1 MGFNISATNH
11 IAPVNDTRQQ
21 QLKFEAQPA
30 PQFGPSHTPEGLVW
44 ASEFSNG
51 NFGIKWATV
60 SQRQLYRSEQQ
71 DNHAFQKRDVGIRG
85 ACGQSNLQHNMP
97 HKGRYDH
104 SSITSLERLRLKP
117 GIGMDWTCAS
127 RTLSCQTQLPS
138 AVLEETMEDFDWEAL
153 FSSLDAATQKADVN
167 TDSNSSLALESG
179 VMLDTLVGDEKR
191 LSAAHP
197 TPREPSISAE
207 EGLYRGS
214 HTAFEKGMEIV
225 HLNDNL
231 SLAVLAFEEA
241 CRANPVHFE
250 AWRML
255 GSVLAEVEREPAA
268 IQAFKEAL
276 KLEPSNI
283 DIMMRLAVSYTNEGD
298 HESACLCLEQWL
310 KIKYPQVPIPE
321 PDRQTT
327 CPSDAQLLGRIKE
340 PFIQAARLSL
350 EEESIDPDVQVGLGV
365 LMFASELY
373 GMAADCFYA
382 AIQSTEPTT
391 YQTHQHLLWNR
402 YAACL
407 GNIRQ
412 KETMAIQAYEMAL
425 NLKPNFVKARY
436 NLGVLYHN
444 INQPLMGAKS
454 ILEALL
460 WNEVAGSTVTNDI
473 HEMTDAP
480 KIQDDAM
487 DMYETLRK
495 CCNSMCRWDLAELVG
510 PHMDVQQFKM
520 VLDTC

>member
-1 MGFNISATNH
+1 MGFNISPTNLIMPGH
-11 IAPVNDTRQQ
+11 DTREQ
-21 QLKFEAQPA
+21 QLKFEVQPA
-30 PQFGPSHTPEGLVW
+30 PQFGPSHTSEGLVW
-44 ASEFSNG
+44 MSEFSSG
-51 NFGIKWATV
+51 NFGIKRAPV
-60 SQRQLYRSEQQ
+60 SQRQPYRSEQQ
-71 DNHAFQKRDVGIRG
+71 DSNTFQKRDRGIRG
-85 ACGQSNLQHNMP
+85 ACGQSNLQHHMP

-104 SSITSLERLRLKP
+104 PLITSLGRLRLEP
-117 GIGMDWTCAS
+117 EIGMDWTSGS
-127 RTLSCQTQLPS
+127 RTLSGQTQLPS
-138 AVLEETMEDFDWEAL
+138 ADLEETMEDFDWESL
-153 FSSLDAATQKADVN
+153 FSSLDAATRKADVN
-167 TDSNSSLALESG
+167 TDSSSLVPESG
-179 VMLDTLVGDEKR
+179 AMLDTLVGDEIR

-197 TPREPSISAE
+197 TDREPSVSPE
-207 EGLYRGS
+207 EDLYRGS

-268 IQAFKEAL
+268 IKAFKEAL
-276 KLEPSNI
+276 KLEPNNL

-298 HESACLCLEQWL
+298 YESACLCLEQWL
-310 KIKYPQVPIPE
+310 KMKYPQVPIPE
-321 PDRQTT
+321 PDRQTI

-365 LMFASELY
+365 LMFSAELY
-373 GMAADCFYA
+373 DMAADCFYA

-391 YQTHQHLLWNR
+391 YQSQQHLLWNR

-412 KETMAIQAYEMAL
+412 KETMAIQAYEIAL
-425 NLKPNFVKARY
+425 ALKPNFVKARC

-444 INQPLMGAKS
+444 INQPLMGAKNT
-454 ILEALL
+454 LEALL
-460 WNEVAGSTVTNDI
+460 WNKVAGSTTNEI
-473 HEMTDAP
+473 HEMTGAP
-480 KIQDDAM
+480 KIQDDPM

-495 CCNSMCRWDLAELVG
+495 CCSSMCRWDLAELVG
-510 PHMDVQQFKM
+510 PDMDVQQFKM